1 MQMEQI
7 QGTHEKRHGLLKRF
21 FVREDPTYD
30 RWERACQPKSAFGK
44 GAYLALYF
52 LPGLLAAVVI
62 NVPAVFFA
70 ELRIT
75 HLSPRYLQ
83 FGWLLIITL
92 GWHLLS
98 PFIFLRLFDRLTI
111 RESLSF
117 LGLNRIDLKGLFV
130 VLPVFCCGVALVS
143 VPYMQF
149 VWAPLTALVQSIPLF
164 HVPRWSIF
172 GGDPA
177 GLYAFPPLALALLF
191 IGNFLGEELY
201 YRGYLMKK
209 SSFLGR
215 ANWFINPFLFAL
227 YHLWQI
233 PFTWPLIGLVFAFGL
248 LMWLRKDL
256 YVLIAFH
263 FFFNMWL
270 TYGEYPLAKFLHL
283 AH

>member
-1 MQMEQI
+1 MEEIHDRYTAQ
-7 QGTHEKRHGLLKRF
+7 HGLLRRF

-30 RWERACQPKSAFGK
+30 MWERTCQPKSVLVRA
-44 GAYLALYF
+44 AYLALYV
-52 LPGLLAAVVI
+52 LPGILAAIVI
-62 NVPAVFFA
+62 NVPTVFFA
-70 ELRIT
+70 ELRTT

-98 PFIFLRLFDRLTI
+98 PFVLLRLIDGLSI
-111 RESLSF
+111 RKSLSF
-117 LGLNRIDLKGLFV
+117 LGLDRIDLKGLFI
-130 VLPVFCCGVALVS
+130 VLPIFCCGYALIS

-149 VWAPLTALVQSIPLF
+149 VWAPLSAIVQAVPLF

-177 GLYAFPPLALALLF
+177 GLYAFPPLALAVLF
-191 IGNFLGEELY
+191 IGNFVGEELY

-209 SSFLGR
+209 TSFLGR

-263 FFFNMWL
+263 FFCNMWL
-270 TYGEYPLAKFLHL
+270 TYGEYPLARALHL
-283 AH
+283 AR

>member
-1 MQMEQI
+1 MRSDQ
-7 QGTHEKRHGLLKRF
+7 
-21 FVREDPTYD
+21 TYD
-30 RWERACQPKSAFGK
+30 TWARTCQPTSAFGK
-44 GAYLALYF
+44 ATYLALYF
-52 LPGLLAAVVI
+52 LPGLLAAIVI
-62 NVPAVFFA
+62 NVPALYLA

-75 HLSPRYLQ
+75 QISPRYLQ
-83 FGWLLIITL
+83 FGWLLVITF

-98 PFIFLRLFDRLTI
+98 PFIFLRLFDYLTI

-117 LGLNRIDLKGLFV
+117 LGLDRIDLRGLII
-130 VLPVFCCGVALVS
+130 VLPVFCCGFALVS

-149 VWAPLTALVQSIPLF
+149 VWAPLSAFFQSVPLF

-177 GLYAFPPLALALLF
+177 GLYAFPPVALALLF
-191 IGNFLGEELY
+191 IGNFAGQELY
-201 YRGYLMKK
+201 YRGYLMKT

-215 ANWFINPFLFAL
+215 ANWVINPCLFAL

-233 PFTWPLIGLVFAFGL
+233 PFTWPLIGLVLAFGL

-263 FFFNMWL
+263 FFVNMWL

-283 AH
+283 AR